1 MKLLV
6 IRFSSAAEIIQASPL
21 LRCLRKQVPDL
32 VLHFLCDDKHRAVVE
47 FNPHIDKLHVLAHSY
62 ELMAEELKTEAY
74 DCILDLQQNNISKR
88 LTHDLQVKT
97 FIYKTDAFK
106 KKIYTRFKL
115 NLLPRIHLADRFLQA
130 ATHFGIEQDGDGLD
144 YFIPANEETNKRD
157 IPASHYAGY
166 IIAVIGAAY
175 ETRKWPLEY
184 WKEFCT
190 AIDHPVILVGHPEDA
205 AAGNEIAAVDDIKV
219 YNACG
224 KFSMNETADLISK
237 SKLVISTDSV
247 FMHMAAAFKKPLIT
261 LWGNTTPAF
270 GEYPWYGKKYLAGKD
285 QLPYEMIEAG
295 ELRCRPCSTDGF
307 AGCPRGHF
315 KCMKQ
320 INPANLLAAV
330 KKWL

>member
-6 IRFSSAAEIIQASPL
+6 IRFASAAEIIQTSPL
-21 LRCLRKQVPDL
+21 LRCLKNQVPGL
-32 VLHFLCDDKHRAVVE
+32 VLHFLCDDKNRAVAE

-62 ELMAEELKTEAY
+62 ELMKEELKTEGY
-74 DCILDLQQNNISKR
+74 DFIIDLQHNNLSRR
-88 LTHDLQVKT
+88 LTHELQVKT
-97 FIYKTDAFK
+97 FLVKTAAARK
-106 KKIYTRFKL
+106 KLYTRFKI
-115 NLLPRIHLADRFLQA
+115 NLLPHTHLTERFIEA
-130 ATHFGIEQDGDGLD
+130 AAHFGINQDGGGLD
-144 YFIPANEETNKRD
+144 FFIPDKEETTKKD

-166 IIAVIGAAY
+166 IIAVIGADY
-175 ETRKWPLEY
+175 ETRKWPVEY

-190 AIDHPVILVGHPEDA
+190 AIDHPVILVGHPGDA
-205 AAGNEIAAVDDIKV
+205 VAGNDIAFVDDIKV

-261 LWGNTTPAF
+261 LWGNSTPAF
-270 GEYPWYGKKYLAGKD
+270 GEYPWYGKKFLAGRD
-285 QLPYEMIEAG
+285 QLPYEVIEAG
-295 ELRCRPCSTDGF
+295 KLWCRPCSTEGF
-307 AGCPRGHF
+307 PRCPRGHF

-320 INPANLLAAV
+320 ITPAVLLAAV